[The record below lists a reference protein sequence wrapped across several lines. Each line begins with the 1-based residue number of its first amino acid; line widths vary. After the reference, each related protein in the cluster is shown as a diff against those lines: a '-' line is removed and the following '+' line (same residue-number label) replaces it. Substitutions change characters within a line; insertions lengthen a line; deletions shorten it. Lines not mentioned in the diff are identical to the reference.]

1 MTTPLG
7 AKAKAVVGLGALA
20 LFAAVPASVR
30 AQTINFQGYTN
41 GCFNCAT
48 PAQTGGVVQTNS
60 LDGATFTNSTF
71 NTNTAGGF
79 AALGSA
85 PAASGS
91 INFNNLGSV
100 SLNNTVPFT
109 FTTNTFSLRTTFTV
123 PSGIV
128 GSNSATFMANLQGSV
143 APGENGGLSF
153 FFANSQ
159 QTFTYA
165 VAGGGTGSFT
175 FSVNN
180 FAVNPGDNVPITG
193 QIVASQVN
201 TVIPEPSTYALM
213 GTGLLGLLGAGRLR
227 RRSNR

>member
-7 AKAKAVVGLGALA
+7 AKAKAVFGLGALA

-41 GCFNCAT
+41 GCFNCGT
-48 PAQTGGVVQTNS
+48 PAQTNAVQTNS
-60 LDGATFTNSTF
+60 LDGATFTNATF
-71 NTNTAGGF
+71 NVNTAGGF

-85 PAASGS
+85 PTASGT

-100 SLNNTVPFT
+100 VLNNTTPFT
-109 FTTNTFSLRTTFTV
+109 FTGNTFSLRTTFTV
-123 PSGIV
+123 PGGII
-128 GSNSATFMANLQGSV
+128 GSNSATFTANLFGAV

-153 FFANSQ
+153 QFTNPT

-165 VAGGGTGSFT
+165 AAGGGTGSFT

-193 QIVASQVN
+193 QILAQQIN
-201 TVIPEPSTYALM
+201 TTIPEPSTYALM
-213 GTGLLGLLGAGRLR
+213 GTGLLGLLGVAR
-227 RRSNR
+227 RRKQNA